1 MKTGKIRLLYLL
13 QKEEDNQRP
22 HGKGPRLS
30 QDQVEDYLQA
40 SSVVPVRPEEVINLA
55 NQTRENAWAD
65 HPVWANYAT
74 QLDESSLAFF
84 LPSHFKALTVLTRF
98 TPPYV
103 EAWTRSGSLCFYFVG
118 SMPAK
123 RRFGPFW
130 DPQCEDHY
138 VSRKPEIPSDAYRV
152 FAFGRAVQQDLDIQE
167 RAEQWS
173 KAYTASQDY
182 LILHR
187 RYVRKAGSL
196 LGVDMECHDLS
207 KTRLLSTALALLF
220 HFEEERTQSDPHEKN
235 LNQLA
240 WDAVRAGHL
249 ELENHHPE
257 FKGQHSPVD
266 PLKLFVDRLS
276 VRVQKNGYP
285 GMDSWDMPLHF
296 IPMEY
301 RELWEQFKAE
311 NQHVD
316 LYAHLCPAKKN
327 DPQELTTHLPPKT
340 LERKQKPSEE
350 ESPCCCPTPSNSEDI
365 SEATTRENEDTTP
378 DVSNDTPPPLVSDDE
393 SDDQLGD
400 N

>member
-1 MKTGKIRLLYLL
+1 
-13 QKEEDNQRP
+13 
-22 HGKGPRLS
+22 
-30 QDQVEDYLQA
+30 
-40 SSVVPVRPEEVINLA
+40 
-55 NQTRENAWAD
+55 
-65 HPVWANYAT
+65 
-74 QLDESSLAFF
+74 
-84 LPSHFKALTVLTRF
+84 
-98 TPPYV
+98 
-103 EAWTRSGSLCFYFVG
+103 
-118 SMPAK
+118 
-123 RRFGPFW
+123 
-130 DPQCEDHY
+130 
-138 VSRKPEIPSDAYRV
+138 
-152 FAFGRAVQQDLDIQE
+152 
-167 RAEQWS
+167 
-173 KAYTASQDY
+173 
-182 LILHR
+182 
-187 RYVRKAGSL
+187 
-196 LGVDMECHDLS
+196 MECHDLS

-316 LYAHLCPAKKN
+316 LYAHLCPSKEN

-340 LERKQKPSEE
+340 LEKKQQPSKE
-350 ESPCCCPTPSNSEDI
+350 ESPCCCPTPSNSED
-365 SEATTRENEDTTP
+365 SAEATTRGNEDTTP
-378 DVSNDTPPPLVSDDE
+378 EVSNDTPPPLVSDDE